1 MAQSDRAFGGS
12 IPELYDRFLGPLQGL
27 PYAKETA
34 ARVAALKPK
43 RVPETA
49 CGTGFVTRAMVTRLP
64 PETEIGARSVP
75 ARRGGRRGDLRN
87 RRALRGPARSTA
99 DAGSHLDGLTGIG
112 GTR

>member
-12 IPELYDRFLGPLQGL
+12 IPQLYNDFLGPLQG
-27 PYAKETA
+27 PAYAKETA

-43 RVPETA
+43 RVLETA

-64 PETEIGARSVP
+64 PETEIVARSVP
-75 ARRGGRRGDLRN
+75 ARRGGRRQ
-87 RRALRGPARSTA
+87 
-99 DAGSHLDGLTGIG
+99 DAGSHLDGITGIG